1 MHIGAS
7 WLCYDAPMISIAA
20 ICDSH
25 FSARIGGRL
34 HECSRVHHWI
44 ADDIANRKVQLLV
57 HGGDVFHAQS
67 RPEERLAVRNWI
79 EHLPVPLLIVAG
91 NHDAPRDLVGLE
103 PYGQRRAVHVIESP
117 EIVGIA
123 GLHVACLPDLRRDV
137 LVGAIVA
144 RGEQPTSEAV
154 SAEARAIIATLG
166 HGLAQTP
173 QGKRLFLA
181 HGMIRGSLKG
191 GDQPRTH
198 GDDLVFTGSDFA
210 TVPAD
215 AFVFGH
221 VHRGQRLPSFPATAF
236 YVGSPYATTYAE
248 LEPKRYMLLHFD
260 GGRVEVEPVPIPAT
274 PMICLLGTWTGA
286 DLLLAYGPE
295 HDAGN
300 EAPTA
305 DKLRGADVRLRYTV
319 PTTDETA
326 VDGAAN
332 AARVELLAAGAIN
345 VKLDPIRRRVVK
357 LRAPEYRKATTL
369 VERLDAYWSVCGGID
384 DAKRERVVA
393 LLPELAGDVPT
404 VSGGLVR
411 VESVTV
417 SGLGALTNEST
428 LNLADWQGVVALT
441 GENGV
446 GKSTLTGLL
455 PAIIAGESPT
465 HGALVDLAS
474 ADASLLEGVI
484 ETIAGK
490 WRIRH
495 EPVHGTSTVYA
506 MDGRVVCSGGRN
518 TYRAWARQWLPD
530 PRSLGLYFTL
540 RSRSV
545 GLAALY
551 DAGLQEALLRA
562 LGSYHLDA
570 WAVAARK
577 RANALENEIREL
589 DGALVGAPFDASVE
603 AGAHEAAAD
612 AVVVAREALDKTRTA
627 HAVRVTW
634 DDRRK
639 ALQEALR
646 RANELRAAV
655 EQARRNIGDAETVR
669 HATASLGPAREL
681 LLQATTEAQRAEHD
695 VATHATSI
703 RRIEGEQRRIEGE
716 LATVKRRGTDA
727 RRDLS
732 QKDAVDAA
740 MARLPERRD
749 AVATAR
755 VALDA
760 ATTELDEL
768 VAAHQVGLRGRV
780 VGLRGYMQAIHE
792 TTRVV
797 DDADTALLTVQTQC
811 VKATR
816 LDDAAVADDDGAIRA
831 ARAAKQQAELVLRAA
846 TTAEADDTRLAARAD
861 VVTRAEQQLAEALDT
876 HAKLMATAEALRNE
890 LVTARDDHTVASA
903 AKDAASK
910 ARVQRQNE
918 VQRLEQ
924 QAARLA
930 AIAKAEATLA
940 ALEADLATATT
951 EANAAE
957 QAVGTEPVRVTAADV
972 ATAEQKLERATTALG
987 MAVARLERARADATK
1002 AAEQRARRSALAERC
1017 DDYTTLE
1024 VALGRH
1030 GVQAIEVEHEGEV
1043 IAAETTERLQDVLG
1057 SRWAVQFEATRPDG
1071 ATGKRMIEQ
1080 ARWAAFD
1087 GGAAKGREIR
1097 ACSDGEQA
1105 LMGTAMFMAVASSM
1119 ARRWGH
1125 VDGAT
1130 MAFDET
1136 ALSLRGDN
1144 VDAWVAMVRRGME
1157 DLRIGTLLLV
1167 PPDAPAVTA
1176 MADVRIVVA
1185 NGGITMVSE

>member
-1 MHIGAS
+1 M
-7 WLCYDAPMISIAA
+7 LTIAA

-34 HECSRVHHWI
+34 NECNRVHHWI
-44 ADDIANRKVQLLV
+44 ADDIAKRKVQLLA

-67 RPEERLAVRNWI
+67 RPEERLAVRDWI
-79 EHLPVPLLIVAG
+79 ERLPVPLLIVAG

-103 PYGQRRAVHVIESP
+103 PYGKRRAVHVIESP
-117 EIVGIA
+117 EIVNIA
-123 GLHVACLPDLRRDV
+123 GLHVACLPDLRRDA
-137 LVGAIVA
+137 LVGAIIA
-144 RGEQPTSEAV
+144 RGEQPTSEVV
-154 SAEARAIIATLG
+154 SAEARAIIASLG
-166 HGLAQTP
+166 HGLATAP

-198 GDDLVFTGSDFA
+198 GDDLVLTAADFVA
-210 TVPAD
+210 VPAD

-221 VHRGQRLPSFPATAF
+221 VHRGQRLPGFPAMAF

-248 LEPKRYMLLHFD
+248 LEPKRYVLLRFD

-286 DLLLAYGPE
+286 DLALTYGPE
-295 HDAGN
+295 HDAGD
-300 EAPTA
+300 ETPTA

-332 AARVELLAAGAIN
+332 AARVELIAAGAVN
-345 VKLDPIRRRVVK
+345 VKLDPMRQRVVK

-428 LNLADWQGVVALT
+428 LNLADWGGVVALT

-474 ADASLLEGVI
+474 ADGALLEGVV
-484 ETIAGK
+484 ETVAGK

-495 EPVHGTSTVYA
+495 EPVHGTSTVYS
-506 MDGRVVCSGGRN
+506 MDGRPVCSGGRN

-551 DAGLQEALLRA
+551 DANLQEALLRA

-570 WAVAARK
+570 WATAARK

-603 AGAHEAAAD
+603 TSAHEAAED
-612 AVVVAREALDKTRTA
+612 AVIVAREALDDTRTA
-627 HAVRVTW
+627 HAARVAW

-646 RANELRAAV
+646 RANNLRAAV
-655 EQARRNIGDAETVR
+655 EQARKDVGDADAVR
-669 HATASLGPAREL
+669 QAAASLGPTREL

-695 VATHATSI
+695 VATHAATI
-703 RRIEGEQRRIEGE
+703 KRIEGEQRRIEGE
-716 LATVKRRGTDA
+716 LAAVKRRGTDA
-727 RRDLS
+727 RHDLG
-732 QKDAVDAA
+732 QKDAVHAA
-740 MARLPERRD
+740 MARLPERHD
-749 AVATAR
+749 AVAA
-755 VALDA
+755 AQAAIDA
-760 ATTELDEL
+760 ATAELDEL
-768 VAAHQVGLRGRV
+768 VAAHQAGLRGRV
-780 VGLRGYMQAIHE
+780 VGLRGHVQAIHD
-792 TTRVV
+792 TTRDV
-797 DDADTALLTVQTQC
+797 DDADTALLTVQAQC
-811 VKATR
+811 TKATR

-831 ARAAKQQAELVLRAA
+831 ARAAKQQAEQALRTA
-846 TTAEADDTRLAARAD
+846 TTAEADDAQLAARTD
-861 VVTRAEQQLAEALDT
+861 VVARAEQQLAEALET
-876 HAKLMATAEALRNE
+876 HAKLTATAEALRAE
-890 LVTARDDHTVASA
+890 LATARDGHT
-903 AKDAASK
+903 AASVAKEAATK
-910 ARVQRQNE
+910 ARAQHQNE
-918 VQRLEQ
+918 VQRLER

-930 AIAKAEATLA
+930 TIAKAEATLA
-940 ALEADLATATT
+940 ALEADLAVANT
-951 EANAAE
+951 EAETAK
-957 QAVGTEPVRVTAADV
+957 QAVDAEPALVTVADV
-972 ATAEQKLERATTALG
+972 ATAEQKLERATTVLG
-987 MAVARLERARADATK
+987 MATARLERARADAAK
-1002 AAEQRARRSALAERC
+1002 AVEQRTRRAALAERC

-1087 GGAAKGREIR
+1087 GSAVKGREIR

-1105 LMGTAMFMAVASSM
+1105 LMGTAMFLAVASSM

-1176 MADVRIVVA
+1176 MADVRLVVA
-1185 NGGITMVSE
+1185 NGGITMARE